1 MKNVL
6 IYRTDRIGDFLVCS
20 SIYSSIKRNYN
31 NCKIDIV
38 CSNSNYNYIKS
49 FDIFD
54 KVFLFP
60 EKFLDKIKFF
70 FSLKKYDKILVLDGK
85 KRSIYMSLFKKTD
98 KKIIFTPSTFI
109 KKIFSPFFNKSYF
122 IDYKIPKIE
131 LIIKCLNDLDCDFID
146 EDLNFLKKYE
156 NTNSLIYK
164 NNYSNYFL
172 FNFDEKWLA
181 NKYIKSYQNIE
192 PTIDEL
198 VFFLEIISK
207 KKNIIITN
215 GFVENHLIKKL
226 QLIKDN
232 TFFNRVIIKDKI
244 DLYELQ
250 SLIKESDFFIS
261 CHGGPTHIAS
271 NYNIKLI
278 DIIDL
283 SEKEFFESYNHH
295 IKNKTQLFRERFSF
309 LGEKILKII
318 N

>member
-1 MKNVL
+1 M
-6 IYRTDRIGDFLVCS
+6 
-20 SIYSSIKRNYN
+20 
-31 NCKIDIV
+31 
-38 CSNSNYNYIKS
+38 
-49 FDIFD
+49 
-54 KVFLFP
+54 VFLFP

-85 KRSIYMSLFKKTD
+85 KRSIYMSIFKKAD

-109 KKIFSPFFNKSYF
+109 KKIFFPFFDKSYF
-122 IDYKIPKIE
+122 INYKIPKIE
-131 LIIKCLNDLDCDFID
+131 LIIKCLNDLDCNFID
-146 EDLNFLKKYE
+146 EDLNFLRKHE

-164 NNYSNYFL
+164 NNYSDYLL
-172 FNFDEKWLA
+172 FNFDEKWLT
-181 NKYIKSYQNIE
+181 NEYIKSYQNIE

-198 VFFLEIISK
+198 VFFLKTISK

-232 TFFNRVIIKDKI
+232 NSLNRVIIKDKI
-244 DLYELQ
+244 DIYELQ

-261 CHGGPTHIAS
+261 CHGGPTHMAS

-278 DIIDL
+278 DIVDL

-295 IKNKTQLFRERFSF
+295 IKNKTQLFRERFS
-309 LGEKILKII
+309 LLSEKILRII